1 MNRVT
6 ASEIAELAGVS
17 QSTVSRALRGSP
29 LVNPATRERIL
40 RIANENNYKANSSAS
55 RLRSR
60 QIRTLALL
68 VHDDSEMG
76 SEINPFF
83 LSMLATIT
91 KAASKKNYDIL
102 LSFQQLSDNWIV
114 DYENSNKAE
123 GVIMLGYGGYT
134 DYIEKIALLDNAH
147 CVTWGPVIAG
157 QPGHFVG
164 CDNEHG
170 GYIATRHLLELG
182 HRRIAFIGNVS
193 NDCPE
198 FQARH
203 AGYRKALQEAGAHV
217 LPRLHA
223 TANPSEQ
230 GGHQAAER
238 LIDRAEG
245 FSAVFCATD
254 LNAVGAMR
262 ALRERGLA
270 VPSEV
275 SVVGFDDVPS
285 IAYTMPGLTT
295 VRQDTER
302 AGHVLVETLL
312 ELIGGNRAA
321 SQLLEPEL
329 IVRGSSGP
337 KSDGAPSIARTGP
350 RSSKSGESTR
360 RSGDYG
366 MILRRH

>member
-40 RIANENNYKANSSAS
+40 RIAKENHYKANSSAS

-91 KAASKKNYDIL
+91 KAASKMNYDIL

-147 CVTWGPVIAG
+147 CVTWGPVIDG

-203 AGYRKALQEAGAHV
+203 AGYRKALHEAGERV
-217 LPRLHA
+217 LTRLHA

-230 GGHQAAER
+230 GGYEAAER

-245 FSAVFCATD
+245 FSAVFCTTD
-254 LNAVGAMR
+254 LNAMGAMR
-262 ALRERGLA
+262 ALRERGLS
-270 VPSEV
+270 VPSDV

-312 ELIGGNRAA
+312 ELIGGNRVT

-337 KSDGAPSIARTGP
+337 KADGAPSVARTGP
-350 RSSKSGESTR
+350 RSSERRLFGGTAYARAPTR
-360 RSGDYG
+360 S
-366 MILRRH
+366 

>member
-1 MNRVT
+1 MSIVT
-6 ASEIAELAGVS
+6 AREIAALAGVS

-29 LVNPATRERIL
+29 LVNPRTRERVL
-40 RIANENNYKANSSAS
+40 RIAKENNYKVDSSAS

-60 QIRTLALL
+60 QSRTLALL

-91 KAASKKNYDIL
+91 KAASRRSYDIL
-102 LSFQQLSDNWIV
+102 LSFQQLSDNWIL
-114 DYENSNKAE
+114 DYETSNKAE

-134 DYIEKIALLDNAH
+134 DYIRKIALLDDAH
-147 CVTWGPVIAG
+147 CVTWGPVIDG

-164 CDNEHG
+164 CDNVYG

-203 AGYRKALQEAGAHV
+203 AGYRKALQDTGVHMRPSLHV
-217 LPRLHA
+217 TTNA
-223 TANPSEQ
+223 SEQ
-230 GGHQAAER
+230 GGYEAGGR
-238 LIDRAEG
+238 LIDRGEG
-245 FSAVFCATD
+245 FTAAFCATD
-254 LNAVGAMR
+254 LNAVGVMR
-262 ALRERGLA
+262 ALRERGLT
-270 VPSEV
+270 VPSQV

-285 IAYTMPGLTT
+285 IAYTTPTLTT
-295 VRQDTER
+295 VRQDTEQ

-312 ELIGGNRAA
+312 DLIHGNRVE
-321 SQLLEPEL
+321 SRLLEPEL
-329 IVRGSSGP
+329 IVRRSTGPVPANLVSSPRSGP
-337 KSDGAPSIARTGP
+337 RPSDDTRPG
-350 RSSKSGESTR
+350 SGLLLHEPPVR
-360 RSGDYG
+360 R
-366 MILRRH
+366 R